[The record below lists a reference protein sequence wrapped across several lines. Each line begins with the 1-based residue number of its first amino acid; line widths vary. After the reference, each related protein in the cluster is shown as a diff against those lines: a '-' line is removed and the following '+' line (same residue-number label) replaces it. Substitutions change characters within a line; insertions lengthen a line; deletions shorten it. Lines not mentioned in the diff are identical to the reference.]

1 MNTLK
6 LSILLLTIFNFSN
19 LLAQKSKELESQ
31 SNKVTSK
38 PYARY
43 WWFASVIKEE
53 DVKYNLD
60 WLKVHGFGGVELAWV
75 YPLNRFNKKDTSYT
89 PRQEWL
95 SSEWSQIVSFTKK
108 YADSI
113 GLVCDLTYGTLWPF
127 GDASVTF
134 EQATQKYGDP
144 KWRQE
149 ITRSWQHPKSGY
161 VIDHLSQKNYQ
172 PYFDRLLKA
181 FPRPKINLATSY
193 FIDSW
198 EVQTERLW
206 CDGFDK
212 DFKQR
217 FGYEIS
223 PYMDSIY
230 ALRNSRYHYDYMSL
244 VSDKVL
250 KFYQDFDS
258 TLNSV
263 GVLSRG
269 QVSGAPCDLI
279 SGYALL
285 DIPEGE
291 SMLFEPEFCA
301 IPASAALLSGKN
313 SVTSEAFTCLYG
325 WPRDYIRK
333 EQCADLK
340 LVADAL
346 LANGINQ
353 FIWHGKAHNPK
364 EKDTVNFYATTHI
377 GDNSSLAPEIT
388 PFNDYLETLSSYM
401 KKGSNYSDI
410 AVYLPTED
418 AWVAGVMPKEKQFI
432 WAWGHYEMRYVYF
445 PAELDGYNPTWINR
459 EFLEKSNYTKGVL
472 TVGNAR
478 HKALY
483 IKAEYLDHKTIKQMI
498 KLGEAGLPII
508 LKNEPKEPGAVSHP
522 DYQDLVKQLKKLK
535 NVTAEIPKN
544 LVPFITGNK
553 APRHWCRKDK
563 ESLYIFFPNPKAN
576 RIKFPLEYGQA
587 LETET
592 KTLAVK
598 LNYDKINYNIELVF
612 EPYQSLLYKIEKG
625 KIEKINIEFIPKTP
639 IVKKRPDNYV
649 APWLVK

>member
-478 HKALY
+478 YKALY